1 MSAFIDVLRD
11 VLDHEI
17 VDVDGVS
24 CGSVDEVAFE
34 QPADAAPQLAALL
47 VGPGAWTPRLPA
59 LFAVLAVHLFGRA
72 LIRVPWSEVAEVG
85 EVIKLKCSAGSLGL
99 GKLDRKAS
107 RWLKRLPKS

>member
-1 MSAFIDVLRD
+1 MKTFIDALRD

-24 CGSVDEVAFE
+24 CGNVDEIALE
-34 QPADAAPQLAALL
+34 QPAGAAPQLAALL

-59 LFAVLAVHLFGRA
+59 LFGGLAARLFGRE

-99 GKLDRKAS
+99 DKLDRKAS
-107 RWLKRLPKS
+107 RWLVHLPKS

>member
-1 MSAFIDVLRD
+1 MKAFIDLLRD

-17 VDVDGVS
+17 VDANGVS
-24 CGSVDEVAFE
+24 CGSVDEIAFE
-34 QPADAAPQLAALL
+34 HQAGAAPQVAALL

-59 LFAVLAVHLFGRA
+59 LFGVLAAHVFGRDV
-72 LIRVPWSEVAEVG
+72 IRVPWTEVADIG
-85 EVIKLKCSAGSLGL
+85 EVVKLKCSAGSLGL